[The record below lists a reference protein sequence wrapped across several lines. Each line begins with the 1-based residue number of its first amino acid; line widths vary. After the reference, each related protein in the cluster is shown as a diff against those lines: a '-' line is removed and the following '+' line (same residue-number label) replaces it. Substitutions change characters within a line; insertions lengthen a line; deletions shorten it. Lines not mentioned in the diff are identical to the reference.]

1 MKNKYRRGISS
12 TLVSL
17 MSLPLISCA
26 GQEVPRAEHVDT
38 KSSVKTAE
46 LAGAKEVPSA
56 SLYLKMA
63 QDGVE
68 RAEALMEE
76 KEYDEAKRVLQR
88 AQMDAD
94 LALTMTR
101 EEELRQEAEDEKE
114 RLRKLG
120 EALATK
126 MNEERQG

>member
-1 MKNKYRRGISS
+1 
-12 TLVSL
+12 

-38 KSSVKTAE
+38 KSSVQTAE

-126 MNEERQG
+126 MNEERRG